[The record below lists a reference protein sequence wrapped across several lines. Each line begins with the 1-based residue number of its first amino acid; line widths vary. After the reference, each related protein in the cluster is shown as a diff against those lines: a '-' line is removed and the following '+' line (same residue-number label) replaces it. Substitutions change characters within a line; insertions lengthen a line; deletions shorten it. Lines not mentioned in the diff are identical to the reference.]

1 MFVVRA
7 IRDKELQRSLCDSMG
22 VEYCENALAYFAA
35 DLAEDLETIDEYISI
50 CQFIMQG
57 DGEIVSFTSYED
69 RYEDE
74 AVIVMLRAVMSFL
87 HRCGVKHCYF
97 EDAAAPIELAAKS
110 GFIYK
115 NGRYEMDLEAFYS
128 SKCCH

>member
-7 IRDKELQRSLCDSMG
+7 IQDKELQRSLCDSLG
-22 VEYCENALAYFAA
+22 TDYSEYALAYFAA
-35 DLAEDLETIDEYISI
+35 DLAEDLETIDEYIGI

-74 AVIVMLRAVMSFL
+74 AMIVMLRAVMSFL
-87 HRCGVKHCYF
+87 HRCGVKLCYF
-97 EDAAAPIELAAKS
+97 EETAAPKELATRS